1 MFAEKNTIFLG
12 HIFHN
17 IDIKTICSGR
27 RPNFDYFY
35 KMNAQSS
42 ISYFQTFADRKT
54 ITCQSHITHLSLHI
68 RILGDKIAFAMG
80 PSDGVKPASTP

>member
-35 KMNAQSS
+35 KMNAQRQARSH
-42 ISYFQTFADRKT
+42 IYKHFQTEK
-54 ITCQSHITHLSLHI
+54 Q
-68 RILGDKIAFAMG
+68 
-80 PSDGVKPASTP
+80 